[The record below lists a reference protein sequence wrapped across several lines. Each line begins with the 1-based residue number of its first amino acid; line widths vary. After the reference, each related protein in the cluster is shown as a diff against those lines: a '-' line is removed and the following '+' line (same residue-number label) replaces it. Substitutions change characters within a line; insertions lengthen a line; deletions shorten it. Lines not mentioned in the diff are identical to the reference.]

1 MISWMQARPEREDE
15 VEIREFQELIARIYL
30 KKDERRGLWG
40 TFGWLVEET
49 GELSRAMRSGDR
61 ESLRDEFADVLAWL
75 ASLAN
80 LYDIDLEG
88 ATAKYSGGCPKCNEI
103 PCSCVE

>member
-1 MISWMQARPEREDE
+1 LDLGS
-15 VEIREFQELIARIYL
+15 FQELIARTYL
-30 KKDERRGLWG
+30 EKDELRGRWG

-61 ESLRDEFADVLAWL
+61 ESLSEEFADVMAWL

-80 LYDIDLEG
+80 LYGIDLDR
-88 ATAKYSGGCPKCNEI
+88 AVSKYAEGCPKCNEL
-103 PCSCVE
+103 PCACVE

>member
-1 MISWMQARPEREDE
+1 MEIED
-15 VEIREFQELIARIYL
+15 FQGLIARTYL
-30 KKDERRGLWG
+30 EKDGRRGAWG

-61 ESLRDEFADVLAWL
+61 DSLREEFADVLAWL

-80 LYDIDLEG
+80 LCGVELGD
-88 ATAKYSGGCPKCNEI
+88 AAVKYTGGCPKCGSI
-103 PCSCVE
+103 PCACAE